1 MQNRYKLIAASAIL
15 AAMWSAAPMAA
26 DPLGKVLNQP
36 QAAPQAGSTASGAGG
51 SSVTPR
57 VDGGSSAPYSGMRTK
72 KAASTAAAPMAA
84 SSGDTTTT
92 ASADTT
98 RRAMKPKRDRN

>member
-26 DPLGKVLNQP
+26 DGVLGKVLNQP

-51 SSVTPR
+51 SS
-57 VDGGSSAPYSGMRTK
+57 APYSGMRTK

-84 SSGDTTTT
+84 PGGDTTTT
-92 ASADTT
+92 ASAETT